1 MLSPCEAFH
10 DAAYERRIWQLIASV
25 TPLRRDMQEI
35 VSGTTGYPF
44 NASAFIDRHRVA
56 TDFCGAQ
63 VARHGGHAQHKLS
76 MLVQYV
82 EYVHT
87 RVAGGTASQDV
98 LNAIVEFSKQKL
110 NYWLK
115 VAGEAKGTLIDGIL
129 ALATGPGHQ
138 IRLEFGAFVGFSTLR
153 LASAA
158 AAGMPSWRV
167 QSLEVDPLH
176 VCISRHMLNLGER
189 AKQAEVCSGQVKDLL
204 PRMLEDFGT
213 GSAGLVFMDHRGTRF
228 HSEFRILE
236 SSKLFSPS
244 ADILCDNV
252 LHPGAPLYLWQ
263 ESQPWL
269 RRLRRLCIWS
279 LPEFGGESRIED
291 WMAHEKYEPF
301 HNKPK
306 HSATIHVVSRQL
318 HRKHAMLFASR
329 DLTGEDAAAPDSRHG
344 RKRMATYRS
353 WVHEHVHVCVGTWQT
368 AGV

>member
-1 MLSPCEAFH
+1 
-10 DAAYERRIWQLIASV
+10 
-25 TPLRRDMQEI
+25 MQEI

-44 NASAFIDRHRVA
+44 NANAFIDRHRVA
-56 TDFCGAQ
+56 TDFFGAQ

-82 EYVHT
+82 EYVHA

-153 LASAA
+153 LASVAE
-158 AAGMPSWRV
+158 AGVPSWRV

-176 VCISRHMLNLGER
+176 VCVSRHMLNLGER
-189 AKQAEVCSGQVKDLL
+189 AQAAEVCTGQVKDLL
-204 PRMLEDFGT
+204 PRMLADFGA

-236 SSKLFSPS
+236 STELFSPN

-252 LHPGAPLYLWQ
+252 LHPGAPIYLWQ
-263 ESQPWL
+263 ESQLWL
-269 RRLRRLCIWS
+269 QRRLCIWS

-301 HNKPK
+301 HNKLAVFSRK
-306 HSATIHVVSRQL
+306 LGQQVQGSLSLQAYAGIH
-318 HRKHAMLFASR
+318 
-329 DLTGEDAAAPDSRHG
+329 APPS
-344 RKRMATYRS
+344 
-353 WVHEHVHVCVGTWQT
+353 VLEHWHWGSC
-368 AGV
+368 A